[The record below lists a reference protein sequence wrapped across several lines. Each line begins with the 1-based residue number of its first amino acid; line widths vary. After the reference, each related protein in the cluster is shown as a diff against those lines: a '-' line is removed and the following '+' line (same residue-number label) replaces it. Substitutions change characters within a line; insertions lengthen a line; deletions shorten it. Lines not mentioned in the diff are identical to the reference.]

1 MSGNPNIVK
10 KSSDERFKNGPDLCL
25 LDFQKWAYSDML
37 NNAERG
43 ISAESIVAAALELEQ
58 GVRTN
63 WNTYDLETPNG
74 VRIEVKSSAYIQT
87 WRQRKYAKIIFRV
100 NLTTYWDSGKNKYA
114 AECRRQADIYIFCIH
129 KHKEQETIDPL
140 NMDQWD
146 FQCVDTEKQVYT
158 VAKECF
164 TRQANKSG
172 RLGAWTPKRRII
184 KV

>member
-1 MSGNPNIVK
+1 
-10 KSSDERFKNGPDLCL
+10 
-25 LDFQKWAYSDML
+25 ML

-63 WNTYDLETPNG
+63 WNTYDLETPND

-100 NLTTYWDSGKNKYA
+100 NPTTYWDSGKNKYA
-114 AECRRQADIYIFCIH
+114 AECRRQADIFIFCIH

-146 FQCVDTEKQVYT
+146 F
-158 VAKECF
+158 
-164 TRQANKSG
+164 
-172 RLGAWTPKRRII
+172 
-184 KV
+184 